1 MEMKKRIAMVM
12 GLSLMI
18 AAAAGVHAEDATEAM
33 EYTQTG
39 KLAAVF
45 PTLGGEFF
53 INIDSGLRTLCEE
66 NGWEYASVSYEGD
79 VGTAITSLENMAMSG
94 ADVIM
99 AGVQDNSC
107 DGTLAQLQADGVKIV
122 EMGVQTEVYDAGIN
136 TDQEQAGVAISE
148 MAVDWVKKQ
157 LDGKGH
163 IVVYVSNGSVDMINR
178 SNGMVKTLEEQLP
191 DSEIL
196 EVVDCGNDAV
206 GIGASTTETML
217 QKYPDMDCIV
227 AYGDLLAAEAV
238 ECVKSAG
245 KASENFG
252 VFSCDGTVQ
261 ALEAISKGDI
271 WRGTIVWD
279 PLPDL
284 IFGAAQGLVN
294 GVVYDDIIPD
304 GANKVTFDNIADY
317 YTGE

>member
-1 MEMKKRIAMVM
+1 MKKRIAIALGVT
-12 GLSLMI
+12 LMCSAF
-18 AAAAGVHAEDATEAM
+18 AAVSAEETETTA
-33 EYTQTG
+33 EYTETG

-53 INIDSGLRTLCEE
+53 INIDNGLRELCEA
-66 NGWEYASVSYEGD
+66 NGWEYTSVSYEGD
-79 VGTAITSLENMAMSG
+79 VGTAVTSLENMAMSG

-107 DGTLAQLQADGVKIV
+107 DGTLAQLQADGVKII

-136 TDQEQAGVAISE
+136 TDQEEAGVAISE
-148 MAVDWVKKQ
+148 MAVDWVNKQ

-163 IVVYVSNGSVDMINR
+163 IVVYSSNGSVDMINR
-178 SNGMVKTLEEQLP
+178 SNGMIKTLEEQLP

-206 GIGASTTETML
+206 GIGQTTTETML

-238 ECVKSAG
+238 ECVKAAG

-261 ALEAISKGDI
+261 ALEAISKDDI

-294 GVVYDDIIPD
+294 GEVYTDIIPD
-304 GANKVTFDNIADY
+304 GANKVTIDNIAEY
-317 YTGE
+317 YTAE

>member
-1 MEMKKRIAMVM
+1 MKKMIAVTM
-12 GLSLMI
+12 GLSLLC
-18 AAAAGVHAEDATEAM
+18 ASPLCAFAEEAATEV
-33 EYTQTG
+33 EYTETG

-53 INIDSGLRTLCEE
+53 INIDNGLRTLCEE
-66 NGWEYASVSYEGD
+66 NGWEYASVSYDGD
-79 VGTAITSLENMAMSG
+79 IGTAITCLENMATGG

-136 TDQEQAGVAISE
+136 TDQEAAGVAISE
-148 MAVDWVKKQ
+148 MAVEWVNKQ

-163 IVVYVSNGSVDMINR
+163 IVVYASNGSVDMINR

-206 GIGASTTETML
+206 GIGATTTETML
-217 QKYPDMDCIV
+217 QKYPQMDCIV

-261 ALEAISKGDI
+261 ALEAISNEDI

-279 PLPDL
+279 PLPEL

-304 GANKVTFDNIADY
+304 GANKVTFDNIAEY
-317 YTGE
+317 YTAE